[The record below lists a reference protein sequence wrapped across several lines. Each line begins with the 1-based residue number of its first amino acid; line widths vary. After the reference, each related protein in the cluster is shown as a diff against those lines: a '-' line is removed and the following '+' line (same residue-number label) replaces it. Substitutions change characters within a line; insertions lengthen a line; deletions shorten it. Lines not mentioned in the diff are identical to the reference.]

1 MLDDADVASVATVEK
16 PAARSP
22 DTKAALQYLE
32 ASGARAI
39 SVTQGCG
46 YVVIAVGFK
55 PAVPSAMAPLNP
67 CASATHGGTSGGG
80 LAWRHGPAVSV
91 PSALANSIR
100 IPFI

>member
-55 PAVPSAMAPLNP
+55 PA
-67 CASATHGGTSGGG
+67 ASRSSGCQRTRRGRSRPGRARSQATTRTSR
-80 LAWRHGPAVSV
+80 ARSRRFARRR
-91 PSALANSIR
+91 R
-100 IPFI
+100 ITGRG